1 MTTHA
6 GIFIGINEYKY
17 LQPLGY
23 AKQDA
28 EELARFLLQNRGFA
42 GERTLL
48 VTDSSIE
55 LQSNLIYPTQANL
68 GDAIEEFCDRQ
79 LQSDDVLWF
88 FFSGYGVTW
97 RGEDYLMPI
106 DGNPDDIGAT
116 GISMRSLYNAFN
128 ACPTDKILV
137 VLDMNRA
144 MGTSAGEEIGRST
157 AEFAREMQ
165 IPTILSCQHEQ
176 FSRETGALQHGFFT
190 AALLEALRSGDVD
203 NLESLDRLLCDR
215 LPQLCERHCRPR
227 QDPLTIAHPPE
238 KLQLVFLPRQLVMAG
253 AMNAGD
259 RELAA
264 MATGIP
270 TTASHSGYDDAD
282 LPPREELAPSAPTP
296 TQTASNTNRIELPY
310 FDPERE
316 RRSRWAD
323 PNIDNTGYS
332 PVGNTIQPPP
342 APLDSN
348 DDEENRNNSIA
359 GWLFWGGL
367 VALIIL
373 LGLFWPELVKMVNS
387 EGQEET
393 PTEQVTGDGEPVRA
407 IGTTTTGTAGN
418 TGTTGNSETP
428 ATAGTNTTG
437 NNTEGNN
444 GATAATGNNNEGN
457 NGATAATGENNGAT
471 AATGNNNEGNNG
483 ATAATGENNGA
494 TAATG
499 NNNGTTAAT
508 GNNNGATAATGNNNG
523 TTAATPQTPAPT
535 GNQDNTA
542 TGSPGETED
551 LDRALAPLEPA
562 QAHQF
567 SYAIAEAR
575 DIPKD
580 DPRYAQAQ
588 KDIDRWGAVIL
599 DIAISRAQQGNYE
612 GAVAAGKLVPKDRP
626 QLQKEVQAR
635 MPEWEREA
643 QIAEKNREILQ
654 EAQSLVR
661 RGQASSY
668 NRAIALARQITPGQP
683 QYEQARTLIE
693 RWSDTILQIA
703 QYRASRRRFS
713 TATQAAQLVPQDTA
727 AYPAAKELLERLDR

>member
-55 LQSNLIYPTQANL
+55 LQSNLIYPTHANL

-128 ACPTDKILV
+128 GCPTDKILV

-157 AEFAREMQ
+157 AELAREMQ

-190 AALLEALRSGDVD
+190 AALLEALRSGDVE
-203 NLESLDRLLCDR
+203 NLESLDRLLRDR

-227 QDPLTIAHPPE
+227 QDPLTIANPPE

-259 RELAA
+259 REIAA
-264 MATGIP
+264 IPTVAPVMAT
-270 TTASHSGYDDAD
+270 HSDYDDVD
-282 LPPREELAPSAPTP
+282 LPPREELAPSAPT
-296 TQTASNTNRIELPY
+296 QTTSNTHSIELPY

-418 TGTTGNSETP
+418 SGTP
-428 ATAGTNTTG
+428 ATPGTN
-437 NNTEGNN
+437 
-444 GATAATGNNNEGN
+444 
-457 NGATAATGENNGAT
+457 ATGENNGAT
-471 AATGNNNEGNNG
+471 AATGENNG

-499 NNNGTTAAT
+499 NNNGATAAT
-508 GNNNGATAATGNNNG
+508 GENNGATAATGNNNG

-542 TGSPGETED
+542 TGSPGETGGD
-551 LDRALAPLEPA
+551 LDRVLAPLEPA

-567 SYAIAEAR
+567 GYAIAEAR
-575 DIPKD
+575 EIPQD
-580 DPRYAQAQ
+580 DPRYDQAQ

-612 GAVAAGKLVPKDRP
+612 GAVAAGNLVPKDRP
-626 QLQKEVQAR
+626 QLQKEVQVR
-635 MPEWEREA
+635 MPEWERQA
-643 QIAEKNREILQ
+643 QTAEKNREILQ

>member
-190 AALLEALRSGDVD
+190 AALLEALRSGDVE
-203 NLESLDRLLCDR
+203 NLESLDRLLRDR

-270 TTASHSGYDDAD
+270 MTASHSGYDDAD
-282 LPPREELAPSAPTP
+282 LPPREELAPSSPSP
-296 TQTASNTNRIELPY
+296 TQTSSNTNSIELPY

-342 APLDSN
+342 APLDSD
-348 DDEENRNNSIA
+348 DDEANRNNSIA

-367 VALIIL
+367 VALVIL

-418 TGTTGNSETP
+418 TGTTGNSENP
-428 ATAGTNTTG
+428 ATPGTN
-437 NNTEGNN
+437 
-444 GATAATGNNNEGN
+444 ATGENNEGN
-457 NGATAATGENNGAT
+457 NGTTAATGENNGAT
-471 AATGNNNEGNNG
+471 AATGENNEGNNG
-483 ATAATGENNGA
+483 ATAATGNNSEGNNGA

-499 NNNGTTAAT
+499 END
-508 GNNNGATAATGNNNG
+508 GATT
-523 TTAATPQTPAPT
+523 ATPQTPPST
-535 GNQDNTA
+535 GSQDNTA
-542 TGSPGETED
+542 TGSPGETGD
-551 LDRALAPLEPA
+551 LDRVLAPLEPA

-580 DPRYAQAQ
+580 DPRYDQAQ

-626 QLQKEVQAR
+626 QLQKEVQAK